1 MDNPKGKVIIL
12 GSEYVGR
19 GDDILGFEILMTLL
33 DALAKRDDRPRAIIF
48 WNTAV
53 KLLVEGSPA
62 ITRLKTLEEKGVTIL
77 AGRFCLVDL
86 CIADTVA
93 VGKAASM
100 DEILDLM
107 LNNEVIN
114 L

>member
-1 MDNPKGKVIIL
+1 MDKTKDKVIVF

-19 GDDILGFEILMTLL
+19 GDDTLGFEILITLL
-33 DALAKRDDRPRAIIF
+33 DALIKRDDRPKAMIF

-62 ITRLKTLEEKGVTIL
+62 FPRLKALEEKGVSIL
-77 AGRFCLVDL
+77 AGKLCLNDL
-86 CIADTVA
+86 CISDTI
-93 VGKAASM
+93 VGKPSSM
-100 DEILDLM
+100 DEILDL
-107 LNNEVIN
+107 LLHNEVIN